1 MLPPIPWW
9 PLELVFIPL
18 FLVECYIRTYSDK
31 AVVQSKDIHVMY
43 LSFYLYIEPRREC
56 TKLVDENETHESFAT
71 IDRMFFF
78 LLQLTEVAEV

>member
-1 MLPPIPWW
+1 
-9 PLELVFIPL
+9 V
-18 FLVECYIRTYSDK
+18 TYS
-31 AVVQSKDIHVMY
+31 
-43 LSFYLYIEPRREC
+43 SFYLYIEPRRES